1 LALQSAPTRRPLW
14 GTSKSSG
21 KGNPTITRTS
31 TILLEG
37 LKDRTDD
44 TVWREFDSRYRP
56 ILLAVGRRLGLSPA
70 DSEDAAQETLVAFL
84 AEYQAGGYQRQAGR
98 LRDWL
103 AGIMTHKVQDSRRRS
118 TRQQQMLRDAA
129 ENGDLARDQPSVER
143 AMEEE
148 CHAALLRQCLERV
161 RMEVAPQTIES
172 FEMFALQQRP
182 AEQVA
187 RQLGVTID
195 VVYQNKRR
203 VLLRIR
209 ELWPELEK
217 SW

>member
-1 LALQSAPTRRPLW
+1 MALQSAPTRRPLW

-209 ELWPELEK
+209 ELLPELEK

>member
-1 LALQSAPTRRPLW
+1 MALQSAPTRRPLR
-14 GTSKSSG
+14 GISIRFG

-44 TVWREFDSRYRP
+44 KVWREFDSRYRP

-84 AEYQAGGYQRQAGR
+84 AEYQAGGYQRHAGR

-129 ENGDLARDQPSVER
+129 ENGDLARDEPCVER

-148 CHAALLRQCLERV
+148 WHGALLRQCLERV

-209 ELWPELEK
+209 ELLPELEK

>member
-209 ELWPELEK
+209 ELLPELEK

>member
-1 LALQSAPTRRPLW
+1 MFPKATTTWDIHRVQNRIAP
-14 GTSKSSG
+14 
-21 KGNPTITRTS
+21 ITRTS

-44 TVWREFDSRYRP
+44 AVWREFDSRYRP
-56 ILLAVGRRLGLSPA
+56 ILLAVGRRLRLDPS

-84 AEYQAGGYQRQAGR
+84 AEYQSGRYNREAGR

-103 AGIMTHKVQDSRRRS
+103 AGIMTHKVQDSRRRAA
-118 TRQQQMLRDAA
+118 RQEQALRDAA
-129 ENGDLARDQPSVER
+129 QNGELDRRVADVQQV
-143 AMEEE
+143 MEEE
-148 CHAALLRQCLERV
+148 WRAALLRQCLERV
-161 RMEVAPQTIES
+161 RMEVTPQTFES

-182 AEQVA
+182 ADQVA
-187 RQLGVTID
+187 RQLGVSVD

-203 VLLRIR
+203 VLQRIR
-209 ELWPELEK
+209 ELLLKLEE